1 MLRAKPEQAG
11 GEVLRN
17 RDFRT
22 SETLNTK
29 KAWNLMYFNVGFPES
44 TFRSYTAFCWVLCW
58 LGAGVRKVPPRCA
71 PQFSGCSLLLL
82 VFAVEG
88 LGWEADNPF
97 HEDSAT
103 SRISSC

>member
-29 KAWNLMYFNVGFPES
+29 KVWNLMYFNVGFPES
-44 TFRSYTAFCWVLCW
+44 TFRSYRAFCWVLCW
-58 LGAGVRKVPPRCA
+58 FGGRGKKSAASL
-71 PQFSGCSLLLL
+71 CSSVFGLLL
-82 VFAVEG
+82 AVNSFCG
-88 LGWEADNPF
+88 
-97 HEDSAT
+97 
-103 SRISSC
+103 